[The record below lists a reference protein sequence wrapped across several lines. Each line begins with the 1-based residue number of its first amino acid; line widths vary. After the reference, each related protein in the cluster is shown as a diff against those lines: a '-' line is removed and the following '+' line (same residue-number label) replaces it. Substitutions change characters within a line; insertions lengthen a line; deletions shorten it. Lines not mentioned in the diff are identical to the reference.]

1 MKNYPSVT
9 DYMATKLVTFPPDMD
24 IRLAVNTLLKKKISG
39 APVLNNKGELV
50 GMLSEVDCM
59 RILIEAPYNQDPAH
73 TKNKVEDYMSTRIK
87 TISADKNIFD
97 AAYEFVHSGYKRLPV
112 VEDKKLIG
120 QISRVDVLRAI
131 QRLEPEIKHV
141 PDSWKGREP
150 AMPHHKQTHYN
161 KNA

>member
-1 MKNYPSVT
+1 MKDYPSVT
-9 DYMATKLVTFPPDMD
+9 DYMATKLITFSPDMD
-24 IRLAVNTLLKKKISG
+24 IRAAMNTLLKKKISG
-39 APVLNNKGELV
+39 APVLNAKGELI
-50 GMLSEVDCM
+50 GILSEVDCM
-59 RILIEAPYNQDPAH
+59 RILIEAPYNQDPTH
-73 TKNKVEDYMSTRIK
+73 NKDKVEDYMSTRIK

-112 VEDKKLIG
+112 VEDKKLVG

-131 QRLEPEIKHV
+131 QRLEPDIKHI

-150 AMPHHKQTHYN
+150 AMPDHKKTHYN